1 MKDRQINFGPYR
13 LDETNE
19 CLWCGEEAVS
29 VRPKVF
35 AVLKYLVARSGE
47 LVTKQQLLEGVWPD
61 TFVGDAVLKDSI
73 RQLREALGDEVKSPQ
88 FIQTVHRRGYR
99 FIAPVTEVISEIPQG
114 ARPEPAFGVP
124 RFSSYQHSASP
135 NPAPPNLLGRED
147 VLSQL
152 LNCLEIALT
161 THSQVMFVTGEA
173 GIGKTTLVEAF
184 LEQVPALHNVWIARG
199 QCLEQYGAG
208 EPYLPVLEAL
218 SRLVQEQPSGPI
230 IDLLSC
236 HAPSWL
242 AQMPWLMAFSDQGL
256 SPPLTL
262 AAEVTRERMLREMAE
277 AIDIFTAERPLVL
290 VLEDLHWSDYST
302 LDLVSY
308 LASRRNSA
316 RFMLVGTYRPVE
328 VILRDHPLKGVKQEL
343 QLHKQCSELALDYL
357 TREIVAQFLDLKF
370 PGHRFPETLAA
381 MIHQRTE
388 GNPLFMINVAEYL
401 VSEKIIAE
409 NDGVWQLQVEL
420 DEVEL
425 DVPEN
430 IRNLIE
436 KHIERLSPEDQRV
449 LEGAS
454 VVGMDCSAIAISA
467 GLAEDVLRIEEVCD
481 GLARSHH
488 FLLPAYLATLPDGT
502 LTPRYR
508 FIHALYLDVLYKRV
522 APTRR
527 SQIHG
532 RIGVRGEAIYGDRV
546 GEIAA
551 ELAVHFEQ
559 ARDAVRGVKYL
570 QMAAE
575 NAARRSAHHEA
586 KALARRALELIQTLS
601 ATPERSQQQLT
612 LENLLSQSRTA
623 LKKSSPE
630 ITDS

>member
-1 MKDRQINFGPYR
+1 MKDRQLNFGPYR

-19 CLWCGEEAVS
+19 CLWFGEEAIS
-29 VRPKVF
+29 LRPKAY
-35 AVLKYLVARSGE
+35 AVLKYLVERPGD
-47 LVTKQQLLEGVWPD
+47 LVTKHQLLEGVWPD

-73 RQLREALGDEVKSPQ
+73 RQLREALGDDVKSPQ

-99 FIAPVTEVISEIPQG
+99 FIAQVVG
-114 ARPEPAFGVP
+114 AACEKNQTPRPENFFTLPRLNSYREPASHNSGLP
-124 RFSSYQHSASP
+124 S
-135 NPAPPNLLGRED
+135 LLGREK
-147 VLSQL
+147 VLTEL
-152 LNCLEIALT
+152 VNCLETALAT
-161 THSQVMFVTGEA
+161 QSKVVFVTGEA

-184 LEQVPALHNVWIARG
+184 LEQAALHHVSIARG

-208 EPYLPVLEAL
+208 EPYLPVLEAF
-218 SRLVQEQPSGPI
+218 SRLVQEQNSGQI
-230 IDLLSC
+230 IDLLRC

-242 AQMPWLMAFSDQGL
+242 AQMPWLMALRDHEI
-256 SPPLTL
+256 SPLPV
-262 AAEVTRERMLREMAE
+262 ANVTRERMLREMAE
-277 AIDIFTAERPLVL
+277 TIHILIAERPLVL

-308 LASRRNSA
+308 LASRRNTA
-316 RFMLVGTYRPVE
+316 GLMVVGTYRPVE
-328 VILRDHPLKGVKQEL
+328 VILREHPLKGVKQEL
-343 QLHKQCSELALDYL
+343 QLHKRCQELPLDYL
-357 TREIVAQFLDLKF
+357 TREVVGQFLDLKF
-370 PGHRFPETLAA
+370 PAHRFPETLAA

-388 GNPLFMINVAEYL
+388 GNPLFMINVIEYL
-401 VSEKIIAE
+401 VSKEVVGE
-409 NDGVWQLQVEL
+409 RNGVWRLQVEL

-436 KHIERLSPEDQRV
+436 KHIERLTPEEQRV

-454 VVGMDCSAIAISA
+454 VVGMDCSAVAISA

-481 GLARSHH
+481 ELARSHQ
-488 FLLPAYLATLPDGT
+488 FLLPAYLAKLPDGT

-508 FIHALYLDVLYKRV
+508 FIHALYLDVIYKRV

-532 RIGVRGEAIYGDRV
+532 RIGVRGEAIYGDRI

-586 KALARRALELIQTLS
+586 KTLARRALELIQTLP
-601 ATPERSQQQLT
+601 ATPERSQQQLA
-612 LENLLSQSRTA
+612 LENLLSQSRA
-623 LKKSSPE
+623 VLKESSPE